1 MSVTIASGVS
11 PATVQGTKGVE
22 PERQQAASIAASG
35 NNPPEDGLSQGEAL
49 TGESL
54 ALALDNMRSS
64 AQALRRNL
72 EFTLDEAS
80 GMTVVTVIAS
90 DSGEVIRQIPSEVV
104 VKLAAD
110 FHEASSLLFSEQA

>member
-1 MSVTIASGVS
+1 MSVTIGSGVS
-11 PATVQGTKGVE
+11 PATAQGTKVNE
-22 PERQQAASIAASG
+22 PDRPEGALLAASG
-35 NNPPEDGLSQGEAL
+35 SNTPLDGTSQGETP

-54 ALALDNMRSS
+54 ALALDSIRST

-72 EFTLDEAS
+72 EFSLDEAS
-80 GMTVVTVIAS
+80 GLTVVTVIAS
-90 DSGEVIRQIPSEVV
+90 DSGEVIRQIPSEVL